1 MAVKDLKV
9 DSGGCLKLPPDIYK
23 PLGDQPL
30 TVISASSGHLLLG
43 RPEAEGPVSIS
54 GVLEEGA
61 VTDLLS
67 YFNMFRKTGIL
78 TIQLEGGLKSLY
90 FQQGEIVFATSSFT
104 SEDLGEVLF
113 SLGKIER
120 DILQELRLLVSKNT
134 SLGKLLVERGVVA
147 PKDLWLAARSQV
159 EHIIYSLFSAT
170 SGGFYF
176 QSLAIEQEQIL
187 RLSMST
193 QNIIMEGL
201 RRLDEKALFMRKIIS
216 LDYYPQ
222 ETGKEA
228 ADLTQAEAR
237 LMNAAQSGQQNA
249 RDLFRKLGLREFEG
263 MRILFG
269 LIERRLLRMEET
281 PTTEIEGILGQIL
294 AAYNSLFKVIF
305 VRVVKVSPQFP
316 QEVAQSLRDLPQPYS
331 FVLRDVELQDDGT
344 LDGHRIVENLV
355 GLEEGDKK
363 KLLADSLCEVA
374 FTETMALRRDLEA
387 EQARPLIA
395 RVQEVT
401 TKIREMIGRSE

>member
-1 MAVKDLKV
+1 MTKLKV
-9 DSGGCLKLPPDIYK
+9 DKSGFLKLPPEIYQ
-23 PLGDQPL
+23 PLGEQPL
-30 TVISASSGHLLLG
+30 AVISASSSHLLLG
-43 RPEAEGPVSIS
+43 RPDADGPVLIS

-61 VTDLLS
+61 ITDLLS

-78 TIQLEGGLKSLY
+78 TIELEGGMKSLY
-90 FQQGEIVFATSSFT
+90 FQQGEIVFATSSFA
-104 SEDLGEVLF
+104 SEDLGEALF
-113 SLGKIER
+113 SLGKIEQKA
-120 DILQELRLLVSKNT
+120 LQELRQLVSQKH
-134 SLGKLLVERGVVA
+134 SLGKLLVERGIVA

-159 EHIIYSLFSAT
+159 EHIIYTLFSAD

-176 QSLAIEQEQIL
+176 RSMAIEQEQVL

-193 QNIIMEGL
+193 QNIVMEGL

-216 LDYYPQ
+216 LDYFPL

-228 ADLTQAEAR
+228 SGLTQAEAR
-237 LMNAAQSGQQNA
+237 LMNFAQAGQRTA
-249 RDLFRKLGLREFEG
+249 RDLFRKMGLREFDG

-269 LIERRLLRMEET
+269 LIEKRLIRMEDT
-281 PTTEIEGILGQIL
+281 PTTEVEGVLGQIL

-331 FVLRDVELQDDGT
+331 FVLRDVELLEDGT
-344 LDGHRIVENLV
+344 LDGQRVVANLA

-374 FTETMALRRDLEA
+374 FTETMALRRDLDA
-387 EQARPLIA
+387 EQARPLIS

-401 TKIREMIGRSE
+401 TKIRDMIGRNE

>member
-1 MAVKDLKV
+1 MTKLQV
-9 DSGGCLKLPPDIYK
+9 DKNGSLKLPPEVYR
-23 PLGDQPL
+23 PLGDRPL
-30 TVISASSGHLLLG
+30 VVISASTSHLLLG
-43 RPEAEGPVSIS
+43 RPDAEGPVLIS
-54 GVLEEGA
+54 GILEEGSI
-61 VTDLLS
+61 TDLLS

-78 TIQLEGGLKSLY
+78 TIELEGGLKSLY
-90 FQQGEIVFATSSFT
+90 FQQGEIVFATSTFI

-113 SLGKIER
+113 SLGKIEQTT
-120 DILQELRLLVSKNT
+120 LQQLRSLVTKNT
-134 SLGKLLVERGVVA
+134 SLGKLLVERGAVA

-159 EHIIYSLFSAT
+159 ENIIYTLFPVN

-193 QNIIMEGL
+193 QNLIMEGL

-216 LDYYPQ
+216 LDYFPL
-222 ETGKEA
+222 ETGKES

-237 LMNAAQSGQQNA
+237 LMNVAQAGQQPA
-249 RDLFRKLGLREFEG
+249 RVLFRKIGLREFDG

-269 LIERRLLRMEET
+269 LIEKRLIRMEDT
-281 PTTEIEGILGQIL
+281 PTTEIEGELGQIL

-305 VRVVKVSPQFP
+305 VRVIKISPQFP
-316 QEVAQSLRDLPQPYS
+316 QEVAQSLRELPQPYS

-344 LDGHRIVENLV
+344 LDGHKIVTNLA
-355 GLEEGDKK
+355 GLAEGDKK

-374 FTETMALRRDLEA
+374 FTETMALRRDLDA
-387 EQARPLIA
+387 EKARPLIA

-401 TKIREMIGRSE
+401 TKIRDMIGRNE

>member
-1 MAVKDLKV
+1 MTTLKINNNG
-9 DSGGCLKLPPDIYK
+9 SLKLPADIYR
-23 PLGDQPL
+23 PLGGQPL
-30 TVISASSGHLLLG
+30 TVISSSSVHLLLG
-43 RPEAEGPVSIS
+43 RPEAEGPVLIS

-61 VTDLLS
+61 ITDLLS

-78 TIQLEGGLKSLY
+78 HIELDGGLKSLY
-90 FQQGEIVFATSSFT
+90 FQEGEIVFATSSFAC
-104 SEDLGEVLF
+104 EDLGEVLF
-113 SLGKIER
+113 SLGKIEQ
-120 DILQELRLLVSKNT
+120 DALRKLRALVSKST
-134 SLGKLLVERGVVA
+134 PLGKLLVESGVVA

-159 EHIIYSLFSAT
+159 EHIIYTLFSAN

-176 QSLAIEQEQIL
+176 QSMPIEQEQIL

-201 RRLDEKALFMRKIIS
+201 RRLDERALFMRKIIS
-216 LDYYPQ
+216 LDYFPL
-222 ETGKEA
+222 ETGKDA
-228 ADLTQAEAR
+228 TDLTQAEAR
-237 LMNAAQSGQQNA
+237 LMNVAQAGQQTA
-249 RDLFRKLGLREFEG
+249 RDLFRKIGLREFDG

-269 LIERRLLRMEET
+269 LIEKRLIRMEDT
-281 PTTEIEGILGQIL
+281 PTSKIEGVPGQIL

-305 VRVVKVSPQFP
+305 ARVIKVSPQFP

-344 LDGHRIVENLV
+344 LDGHRIVTNLV

-374 FTETMALRRDLEA
+374 FTETMALRRDLDA

-401 TKIREMIGRSE
+401 TKIRDMIGRNE

>member
-1 MAVKDLKV
+1 MTKLKV
-9 DSGGCLKLPPDIYK
+9 DKSGSLKLPPEVYR
-23 PLGDQPL
+23 PLGDRPL
-30 TVISASSGHLLLG
+30 VVISASASHLLLG
-43 RPEAEGPVSIS
+43 RPDADGPVLIS
-54 GVLEEGA
+54 GALEEGS

-78 TIQLEGGLKSLY
+78 TIELEGGLKSLY
-90 FQQGEIVFATSSFT
+90 FQQGEIVFATSTFI

-113 SLGKIER
+113 SLGKIE
-120 DILQELRLLVSKNT
+120 QTTLRQLRSLVSKNI
-134 SLGKLLVERGVVA
+134 SLGKLLVERGAVA

-159 EHIIYSLFSAT
+159 ENIIYALFSAN

-193 QNIIMEGL
+193 QNLIMEGL
-201 RRLDEKALFMRKIIS
+201 RRLDENALFMRKIIS
-216 LDYYPQ
+216 LDYFPL

-237 LMNAAQSGQQNA
+237 LMNSAQAGQQTA
-249 RDLFRKLGLREFEG
+249 RVLFRKVGLREFDG
-263 MRILFG
+263 MRTLFG
-269 LIERRLLRMEET
+269 LIEKRLIRMEDT
-281 PTTEIEGILGQIL
+281 PTTEVEGDLGQIL

-305 VRVVKVSPQFP
+305 GRVIKISPQFP

-344 LDGHRIVENLV
+344 LDGHKIVTNLA
-355 GLEEGDKK
+355 GLAEGDKK

-374 FTETMALRRDLEA
+374 FTETMALRRDLDA
-387 EQARPLIA
+387 EKARPLIA

-401 TKIREMIGRSE
+401 TKIRDMIGRNE